1 MNLGEKV
8 LMCLSAI
15 ILLGLIVGLGRAFY
29 LTFARWDTG
38 MDKVCSVA
46 KPTIKQ
52 IVLETGIP
60 VEKFT
65 CYDCPLANNCRS
77 AFDPYNTDGDCLEM
91 K

>member
-1 MNLGEKV
+1 MIPIYFAAAV
-8 LMCLSAI
+8 LAAVAVYSFF
-15 ILLGLIVGLGRAFY
+15 AFIK
-29 LTFARWDTG
+29 TFLRGKDVHADRLWNI
-38 MDKVCSVA
+38 A